1 MVIVHVIIRQGDV
14 KRVLPRSEAGRCKIR
29 PSSRVILAAEMG
41 HPVRVP
47 RTLRIWHRIAFYS
60 LFAYP
65 KNSSDDFVLPD
76 NQSVF
81 ATPDRQERVI
91 RDSISAYIE
100 RRHLVMVARPAEY
113 GVGQRGLFPI
123 QRN

>member
-1 MVIVHVIIRQGDV
+1 MVIVHVIIRQGHV
-14 KRVLPRSEAGRCKIR
+14 KRVLPRSKAGRRKIR

-47 RTLRIWHRIAFYS
+47 RTLRIWHRIAFHG

-65 KNSSDDFVLPD
+65 QNSSDDFVLPAS
-76 NQSVF
+76 QSVL
-81 ATPDRQERVI
+81 ATPDSREKVI

-100 RRHLVMVARPAEY
+100 RRSIVVMARPSEN
-113 GVGQRGLFPI
+113 GVG
-123 QRN
+123 